1 MHPPQT
7 PKYLLL
13 SYPTYNIAW
22 TELWSILKIHC
33 NQCLTLNNIL
43 HTANRVIALAAMI
56 SAMKII
62 TPKWVYTTLSK
73 YPIEGDT
80 PSSLTTGW
88 GMLLDQT
95 EEYNSLPAG
104 QQ

>member
-7 PKYLLL
+7 LKHLLL
-13 SYPTYNIAW
+13 SYHTYNVAW
-22 TELWSILKIHC
+22 TELRSILKIHH

-43 HTANRVIALAAMI
+43 HATNGVKALTAMI
-56 SAMKII
+56 SAMKIM
-62 TPKWVYTTLSK
+62 TPEWVCTMLSR
-73 YPIEGDT
+73 YPAEGDT
-80 PSSLTTGW
+80 PSLLTTGW

-95 EEYNSLPAG
+95 EEYDALPAG